1 MRFYLRLG
9 LRLKKIHHL
18 LDFNQSQWLK
28 QYIEFNTKKRI
39 DAEKNGDKDAKALY
53 KLMNNAVYS
62 KTMESLTKRIDVT
75 LVNNEKDYLK
85 FTSKPSYMSNKIFDN
100 NLVAIRKSK
109 ILLKL
114 NKPHTLKYIF

>member
-1 MRFYLRLG
+1 MVKTIYW
-9 LRLKKIHHL
+9 IQH
-18 LDFNQSQWLK
+18 
-28 QYIEFNTKKRI
+28 KKRI

-114 NKPHTLKYIF
+114 NKPHTLKYIFWNWVKY

>member
-1 MRFYLRLG
+1 
-9 LRLKKIHHL
+9 
-18 LDFNQSQWLK
+18 
-28 QYIEFNTKKRI
+28 
-39 DAEKNGDKDAKALY
+39 
-53 KLMNNAVYS
+53 
-62 KTMESLTKRIDVT
+62 MESLTKRIDVT

>member
-1 MRFYLRLG
+1 M
-9 LRLKKIHHL
+9 
-18 LDFNQSQWLK
+18 NSTQ
-28 QYIEFNTKKRI
+28 KRI

-62 KTMESLTKRIDVT
+62 KTMERLTKRIDVT

-114 NKPHTLKYIF
+114 HKPHTLKYIFWNWVKY